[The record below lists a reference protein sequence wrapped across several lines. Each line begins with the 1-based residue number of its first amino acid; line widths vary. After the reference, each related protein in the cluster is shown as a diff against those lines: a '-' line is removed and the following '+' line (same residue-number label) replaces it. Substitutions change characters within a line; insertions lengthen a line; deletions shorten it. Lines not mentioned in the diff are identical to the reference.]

1 MITSYARAQEL
12 HRAIRET
19 TDRDNRKQLED
30 ELTNLYVRQAEYSK
44 FSETPDYGAAR
55 RALAMALKFRPNHP
69 LANYRLG
76 YILYVKRQ
84 YAEAIRHFSR
94 ALDGTVDAALSD
106 IQTTLTHMFVVNC
119 SIYLARESL
128 AELEYREHEEHP
140 DEAARLNKYRNE
152 LLVGDEQLFDR
163 LYYRKIQDGMETLIN
178 ERSFQEYQA
187 NVQEII
193 LRSSS
198 EGTFVEWGK
207 QTILLNP
214 NGFLALFVIVT
225 NTTSTYPTLAER
237 LTELSGQVMT
247 YDHVRQLLRRL
258 RNDLPFFQDVIQS
271 TSIRTSDG
279 ARMNSFSVTDDVKVT
294 VLCRADH
301 LLM

>member
-1 MITSYARAQEL
+1 MITSYARSQEL
-12 HRAIRET
+12 HRAIRES
-19 TDRDNRKQLED
+19 TDRNNKRQLED

-152 LLVGDEQLFDR
+152 LLVEDEQLFDR

>member
-152 LLVGDEQLFDR
+152 LLVEDEQLFDR

>member
-1 MITSYARAQEL
+1 MTK
-12 HRAIRET
+12 AIR
-19 TDRDNRKQLED
+19 L
-30 ELTNLYVRQAEYSK
+30 
-44 FSETPDYGAAR
+44 
-55 RALAMALKFRPNHP
+55 RPKHP

-76 YILYVKRQ
+76 YILYVNRQ

-140 DEAARLNKYRNE
+140 GEAARLNKYRNE
-152 LLVGDEQLFDR
+152 LLVEDEHLFDR
-163 LYYRKIQDGMETLIN
+163 LYYRKIQDGTETLIN

-187 NVQEII
+187 DDQEIV

-198 EGTFVEWGK
+198 EGTFVEWRN

-214 NGFLALFVIVT
+214 NGFLTLFMILT

-237 LTELSGQVMT
+237 LTELGGQAMT

-271 TSIRTSDG
+271 TSIRTNDG
-279 ARMNSFSVTDDVKVT
+279 TRMSSFSVTDDVKVT

>member
-140 DEAARLNKYRNE
+140 NEAARLNKYRNE
-152 LLVGDEQLFDR
+152 LLVEDEQLFDR

-187 NVQEII
+187 DTQEIV

>member
-12 HRAIRET
+12 HRAIRES
-19 TDRDNRKQLED
+19 TDRNNKRQLED

-152 LLVGDEQLFDR
+152 LLVEDEQLFDR

-271 TSIRTSDG
+271 TSIRTNDG
-279 ARMNSFSVTDDVKVT
+279 TRMSSFSVTDDVKVT